1 MTDHEH
7 NTLPG
12 DFNFTSY
19 IATSYVKWV
28 EAGGARAV
36 PVIVGRSE
44 EYYTEVRPPVIR
56 GN

>member
-1 MTDHEH
+1 MTDYEH

-56 GN
+56 GH